1 MTSTSFLLA
10 LGGAL
15 WLGILTSISP
25 CPLATNVAAVAYLV
39 QGDMGRTRRDMFIS
53 GAAYVAG
60 RTLVTILL
68 GVVVVTGILSLPGLS
83 ALLQRSM
90 NKLAGPLLL
99 IVGVFLL
106 DLVPLSF
113 PWSGKT
119 ESLRFSRNAGGAF
132 LLGVLFGLALCPVA
146 AALFFGTLVPLAVEH
161 SSPFLLPLFYGVGTG
176 LPVIAAAALL
186 GKGMH
191 SAATLLLTFSS
202 VEKLSRLVTG
212 GIFLL
217 LGTYLIFR
225 HVFLLL

>member
-1 MTSTSFLLA
+1 MSSFLLA
-10 LGGAL
+10 LTGAM

-39 QGDMGRTRRDMFIS
+39 QGGMGAQRRGRDMLVS
-53 GAAYVAG
+53 SAAYVAG
-60 RTLVTILL
+60 RTAVTALL
-68 GVVVVTGILSLPGLS
+68 GVVVVSGILSVPGLS
-83 ALLQRSM
+83 AMLQRSM

-99 IVGVFLL
+99 IAGTFLL

-113 PWSGKT
+113 PWSGRMS
-119 ESLRFSRNAGGAF
+119 SLRFSRNAGGAF
-132 LLGVLFGLALCPVA
+132 LLGILFGLALCPVA
-146 AALFFGTLVPLAVEH
+146 AAIFFGALVPLAVEYA
-161 SSPFLLPLFYGVGTG
+161 SPLLLPLLYGIGTG

-186 GKGMH
+186 GKGIH
-191 SAATLLLTFSS
+191 SAATLLLSFST

-225 HVFLLL
+225 HVFPLI

>member
-1 MTSTSFLLA
+1 MTSFLLA

-15 WLGILTSISP
+15 WLGVLTSISP

-39 QGDMGRTRRDMFIS
+39 QGGVQRTKRDMFVS

-60 RTLVTILL
+60 RTVATVLL
-68 GVVVVTGILSLPGLS
+68 GVVVVTGILAVPGLS

-119 ESLRFSRNAGGAF
+119 EFLRFSRNAGGAF
-132 LLGVLFGLALCPVA
+132 LLGILFGLALCPVA
-146 AALFFGTLVPLAVEH
+146 AALFFGALVPLAVKH
-161 SSPFLLPLFYGVGTG
+161 SSPFLLPLAYGVGTG
-176 LPVIAAAALL
+176 LPVIAAAILL
-186 GKGMH
+186 GKGLS
-191 SAATLLLTFSS
+191 SAATLLLSFSS

-217 LGTYLIFR
+217 LGAYLIFR
-225 HVFLLL
+225 HVFPLL

>member
-1 MTSTSFLLA
+1 MTPFLLA

-39 QGDMGRTRRDMFIS
+39 QGDMGRTKRDMFVS

-60 RTLVTILL
+60 RTAVTVLL
-68 GVVVVTGILSLPGLS
+68 GVAVVTGILAVPGLS

-90 NKLAGPLLL
+90 NKLAGPLLV
-99 IVGVFLL
+99 IAAVFLL

-113 PWSGKT
+113 SKT
-119 ESLRFSRNAGGAF
+119 CRTDFLRFSRNAGGAF
-132 LLGVLFGLALCPVA
+132 LLGILFGLALCPVA
-146 AALFFGTLVPLAVEH
+146 AALFFGALVPLAVEH

-176 LPVIAAAALL
+176 LPVIAAATLL
-186 GKGMH
+186 GKGI
-191 SAATLLLTFSS
+191 SSVAALLLSFSS
-202 VEKLSRLVTG
+202 VERLSRLATG

-225 HVFLLL
+225 HVFPLL